1 MRKQEREEESAPR
14 AAAHPMVA
22 PVVPQPLLAPPQVL
36 PHHVSTVPRGMFEC
50 KACKKVFTSHQA
62 LGGHRASHKKVKGCF
77 AAKVESNRIDPPQP
91 IVASANDKVVGDAI
105 ILATVCTE
113 QQNTTS
119 VDGNVEGS
127 MFNAETS
134 VVVVAI
140 AAPEMA
146 AHEVL
151 TTMKKGK
158 VHECVTS
165 RKSTK

>member
-77 AAKVESNRIDPPQP
+77 AAKVESNRIDPALPV
-91 IVASANDKVVGDAI
+91 IVAP
-105 ILATVCTE
+105 
-113 QQNTTS
+113 
-119 VDGNVEGS
+119 
-127 MFNAETS
+127 F
-134 VVVVAI
+134 
-140 AAPEMA
+140 
-146 AHEVL
+146 
-151 TTMKKGK
+151 KGK
-158 VHECVTS
+158 VHECSICHQVCRGEPSVDTISSTGS
-165 RKSTK
+165 RSAPATRLARSPRSE